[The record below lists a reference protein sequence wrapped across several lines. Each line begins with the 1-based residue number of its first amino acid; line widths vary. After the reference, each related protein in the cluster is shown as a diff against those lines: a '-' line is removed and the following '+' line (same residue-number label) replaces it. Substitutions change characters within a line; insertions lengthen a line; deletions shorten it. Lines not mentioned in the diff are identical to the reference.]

1 MKMQTEPLEYS
12 KAVVKGKFITV
23 KAYMKEK
30 KGRKEGRKEGER
42 ERKIT

>member
-1 MKMQTEPLEYS
+1 
-12 KAVVKGKFITV
+12 VVKGKLITV